1 MLHRAENPDYT
12 YLSHTS
18 SFFNTAAGITIIS
31 DLVMCIGNCV
41 TFKVLGT
48 PCFVLPLIVFV
59 AGQVGYAVVGI
70 VEGQWALSEIRHMD
84 RSMPAFDAV
93 NDCADQ
99 YTNLDLT

>member
-1 MLHRAENPDYT
+1 MLHRAESPNYT

-18 SFFNTAAGITIIS
+18 NFFYTAAGITILS
-31 DLVMCIGNCV
+31 DLVMCIGNCM
-41 TFKVLGT
+41 TRKICRT

-59 AGQVGYAVVGI
+59 AGQVGYAIVGVVQ
-70 VEGQWALSEIRHMD
+70 GQITLREINHMEN
-84 RSMPAFDAV
+84 SLPAFEAI